1 MNIIFGSKRLGQT
14 VERAVNEKY
23 PNQAVVTVEGQ
34 KGAKKSRRILFNTK
48 AAELLSLEAGSVQEI
63 VFGSLET
70 GDVTGRKVLV
80 MNLSAV
86 GQDAGEMTVYKTSK
100 NKVSYADSK
109 EKGKAITSSHMC
121 AEVFSFLSKDDQENV
136 EFVLN
141 VFGSDEIEAFELCCE
156 ACPKSQCIDPECDT
170 HTCDA
175 TSGVIETNNGEMTTQ
190 DVTESVQDQI
200 ARDEQL
206 DPIFQDE
213 RPDELVIEN
222 NSQEDW

>member
-156 ACPKSQCIDPECDT
+156 ACPKSECIDPDCDSHSCNT
-170 HTCDA
+170 A
-175 TSGVIETNNGEMTTQ
+175 SGVIETNNGEMTTQ
-190 DVTESVQDQI
+190 DVTESVQDQV
-200 ARDEQL
+200 ARDEQR

-213 RPDELVIEN
+213 NAAEKAAMEDIE
-222 NSQEDW
+222 SEW